1 MNLEGRYKMHKK
13 YVLLAFA
20 VFAVGIYLAFVPAI
34 LHAQKAAPAQGDSIF
49 AGTMVDMTWQEIEK
63 AAEEG
68 AVILTSTAVIEQ
80 HGPHMSCG
88 IDTYLGYLYCT
99 HVQKELESRGVKALV
114 APPFFW
120 GINSAS
126 HVFAGSFTVRP
137 ETMKALL
144 HDIFASLKSWGFT
157 DIININAHGDGAHI
171 RTAIT
176 AIVEARKSLD
186 INICYAMPEW
196 QVKQARLSGKE
207 GFILTY
213 KAPEFDMAAMK
224 YMVLHAGSYETGLV
238 AAFFPNQVDEKVA
251 KEQIATKVTMQELGE
266 WVKDMRRV
274 TPLGYLGDPAN
285 FDADQARK
293 DFEKECA
300 GLADAIA
307 AMLKK

>member
-1 MNLEGRYKMHKK
+1 MHRKQSK
-13 YVLLAFA
+13 YFLILVIVSL
-20 VFAVGIYLAFVPAI
+20 GIMIKPAPT
-34 LHAQKAAPAQGDSIF
+34 QQNKPNQGDSIF
-49 AGTMVDMTWQEIEK
+49 AGTMVDMTWQEVEK
-63 AAEEG
+63 AAQEG

-99 HVQKELESRGVKALV
+99 HVRKELESRGVKTLV

-126 HVFAGSFTVRP
+126 HVFPGSFTVRP

-144 HDIFASLKSWGFT
+144 HDMFAALKSWGFT

-171 RTAIT
+171 RTVIDAVI
-176 AIVEARKSLD
+176 ESRKSLGVD
-186 INICYAMPEW
+186 VRYAMPDW
-196 QVKQARLSGKE
+196 QAKLSGLSGKE

-213 KAPEFDMAAMK
+213 KAPEFDMASMK
-224 YMVLHAGSYETGLV
+224 YMDLHAGAYETGLV
-238 AAFFPNQVDEKVA
+238 AAYFPHQLNEKVA
-251 KEQIATKVTMQELGE
+251 KEQIATKVTMQELGD

-285 FDADQARK
+285 FDAEQARK
-293 DFEKECA
+293 DFEEECR
-300 GLADAIA
+300 GLADAVENI
-307 AMLKK
+307 LKK

>member
-1 MNLEGRYKMHKK
+1 MRKRRTKQFLI
-13 YVLLAFA
+13 V
-20 VFAVGIYLAFVPAI
+20 VGVSLGMLILPAI
-34 LHAQKAAPAQGDSIF
+34 SQQKTSKQGDSIF
-49 AGTMVDMTWQEIEK
+49 AGTMVDMTWQEVEK
-63 AAEEG
+63 AAQEG
-68 AVILTSTAVIEQ
+68 AVILTSTAVVEQ

-126 HVFAGSFTVRP
+126 HVFPGSFTVRP

-171 RTAIT
+171 RTALQAVI
-176 AIVEARKSLD
+176 ESRESLE
-186 INICYAMPEW
+186 INVRYAMPDW
-196 QVKQARLSGKE
+196 QAKTSGLSGKE

-213 KAPEFDMAAMK
+213 KAPEFDITAMK
-224 YMVLHAGSYETGLV
+224 YMDLHAGAYETGLV
-238 AAFFPNQVDEKVA
+238 AAYFPDQVNEKVA
-251 KEQIATKVTMQELGE
+251 KKQIATKVTMQELGE

-285 FDADQARK
+285 FDAERAKK
-293 DFEKECA
+293 DFEDECR
-300 GLADAIA
+300 GIADAVEAI
-307 AMLKK
+307 LKK